1 MCLSRENDEPT
12 DLAAKGHGNGVR
24 GAANFTANVSSSDD
38 ENHEDVKPEQWQTEG
53 PDSGGMA
60 GADLPEIVE
69 IAESWSVSQ

>member
-1 MCLSRENDEPT
+1 
-12 DLAAKGHGNGVR
+12 VR
-24 GAANFTANVSSSDD
+24 TSPQCAANVSSSDD